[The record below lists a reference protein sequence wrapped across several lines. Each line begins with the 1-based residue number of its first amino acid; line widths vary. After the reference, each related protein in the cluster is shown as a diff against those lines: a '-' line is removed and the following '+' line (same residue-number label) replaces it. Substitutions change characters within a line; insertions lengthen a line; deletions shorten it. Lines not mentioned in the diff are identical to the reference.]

1 MSLTDDQAAQA
12 IYLIRQQIKDLEKQA
27 SELSREFFSNRPL
40 DNYATQNFLISVQ
53 RNARFDPALAAEV
66 LTDEEYEQ
74 VLVTKPD
81 STKAKDRL
89 APVRYR
95 ACQRE
100 STPKVVITLLP
111 DEED

>member
-1 MSLTDDQAAQA
+1 MNSKQAAQA

-27 SELSREFFSNRPL
+27 AQISQEFFTKRDL
-40 DNYATQNFLISVQ
+40 DNYVEGEFLVSVQ
-53 RNARFDPALAAEV
+53 RNARFDPALASEV

-81 STKAKDRL
+81 STKAKDAL

-100 STPKVVITLLP
+100 STPKVVVTLMP
-111 DEED
+111 DEDD

>member
-1 MSLTDDQAAQA
+1 MNSKQAAQA

-27 SELSREFFSNRPL
+27 AQISQEFFTKRDL
-40 DNYATQNFLISVQ
+40 DNYVEGEFLVSVQ
-53 RNARFDPALAAEV
+53 RNARFDPALASEV

-81 STKAKDRL
+81 SAAAKDRL

-95 ACQRE
+95 ACQKE
-100 STPKVVITLLP
+100 GTPKVVITLLP